1 MTRIAGVDIPDNK
14 KIKIALTYVYGIG
27 GILSKR
33 ILKSTKLDPEKRVKD
48 FSADELNELR
58 NYIANSKLTLE
69 GDLRRDVRN
78 NIKRLKDIGSFRGS
92 RHSAGL
98 PVRGQRTKTNSRTVR
113 GNKRIT
119 VGSGRKPPST
129 PT

>member
-33 ILKSTKLDPEKRVKD
+33 ILKSTKLDTEKRVKD

>member
-1 MTRIAGVDIPDNK
+1 MARIAGVDIPDNK